1 MTTTT
6 NRAAKTAAAKPE
18 PPAAAVAADAHWAAK
33 MERLRARQS
42 PTATLRI
49 CDDDDAKADLA
60 RAERLQGRTADEA
73 DLEPDDPEV
82 KRRAENA
89 AAAVERA
96 RQRVEDATLVVLH
109 FRGLPR
115 PAFLDLVKKHPPT
128 EEQAEDGHEWNEDT
142 FAPALISAAS
152 VDGMTVDDAGELLT
166 TWATQEANNL
176 FNAAYQP
183 QLANRTDLGKG

>member
-6 NRAAKTAAAKPE
+6 RAAAKTAATKPE
-18 PPAAAVAADAHWAAK
+18 PPASAVALDAHWAAQ
-33 MERLRARQS
+33 MERLRSRKP
-42 PTATLRI
+42 PTTTLRI
-49 CDDDDAKADLA
+49 CDDEAAKTELA
-60 RAERLQGRTADEA
+60 RTEMLQRRTADEA
-73 DLEPDDPEV
+73 DLEPDDADV

-89 AAAVERA
+89 TAAVERA

-115 PAFLDLVKKHPPT
+115 PDFVALTKAHPPT
-128 EEQAEDGHEWNEDT
+128 EEQAEDGQEWDENT
-142 FAPALISAAS
+142 FGPALISAAS
-152 VDGMTVDDAGELLT
+152 VDGMTVENADELLT

-176 FNAAYQP
+176 FQAAYGP